1 MIQCYLKLLIKFG
14 VKYAASR
21 AWYNCLS
28 CWCSQGLPN
37 IYTFFHFSF
46 SANLPPIQFENQ
58 NTFVTSRRSS
68 EPSSQWMCRPKIFPT
83 SGFDLIDPSIEME
96 EETMFGYNP
105 DNYYP
110 VKQGEILNNRYQ
122 IIGKIGYGTTS
133 TVWLAKDLTY
143 VQWSLFQLHNLN
155 IMS

>member
-1 MIQCYLKLLIKFG
+1 
-14 VKYAASR
+14 
-21 AWYNCLS
+21 
-28 CWCSQGLPN
+28 
-37 IYTFFHFSF
+37 
-46 SANLPPIQFENQ
+46 
-58 NTFVTSRRSS
+58 
-68 EPSSQWMCRPKIFPT
+68 MCRPKIFPT

-143 VQWSLFQLHNLN
+143 VQ
-155 IMS
+155 